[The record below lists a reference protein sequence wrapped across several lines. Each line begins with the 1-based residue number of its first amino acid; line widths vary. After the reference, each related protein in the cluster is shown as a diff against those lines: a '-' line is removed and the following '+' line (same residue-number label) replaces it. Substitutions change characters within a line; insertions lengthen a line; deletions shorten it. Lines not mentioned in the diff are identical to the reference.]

1 MASFKK
7 SLFEQFAL
15 VAKAMSSGNRLE
27 IVELLA
33 QCDYSVEALASI
45 VGLSVANTSHHLQQ
59 LRHAGLVTSRKEAQ
73 RVYYRLGSEAVFDLL
88 NNLRSVA
95 EQHVAEVGQLVDTYL
110 TTKDGME
117 PISCDE
123 LLQRAKAGL
132 VTVLDVRPVA
142 EYRAGHLPSAINV
155 PLKQLKKRLGEFDSA
170 REIVAYC
177 RGPYCLLAFEAVKLL
192 RAQGFRVR
200 RLQEGYPEWKQAGLP
215 VESTLA

>member
-1 MASFKK
+1 M
-7 SLFEQFAL
+7 
-15 VAKAMSSGNRLE
+15 
-27 IVELLA
+27 
-33 QCDYSVEALASI
+33 
-45 VGLSVANTSHHLQQ
+45 
-59 LRHAGLVTSRKEAQ
+59 
-73 RVYYRLGSEAVFDLL
+73 
-88 NNLRSVA
+88 

-117 PISCDE
+117 PISRDE

-155 PLKQLKKRLGEFDSA
+155 PLKQLKKRQGEFDSA